1 MNIEKDFGS
10 LSLLKSSLSAAATGM
25 ITSGWIWLVT
35 DLQKNLAIIPTY
47 GAGTVLVRAREQRT
61 PRTGAVI
68 GDTGRPSP
76 LAYSP
81 SFRSPTSLNPI
92 PPSSRSTSN
101 NGKPTTPGQTRSLG
115 SYSGN
120 LMHVGHSINP
130 LFCISLHEHAWMM
143 DYGLW
148 GKEEY
153 LKQFWNVLDWE
164 RVTQTY
170 EHWNPSNLDGI
181 DVSWA
186 DASFKP

>member
-1 MNIEKDFGS
+1 M
-10 LSLLKSSLSAAATGM
+10 GM
-25 ITSGWIWLVT
+25 VSSGWIWLVT

-47 GAGTVLVRAREQRT
+47 GAGTVLVRAREQKT
-61 PRTGAVI
+61 PRTGAII
-68 GDTGRPSP
+68 GDSRRPSS

-81 SFRSPTSLNPI
+81 FFESPTSLNRIKTSP
-92 PPSSRSTSN
+92 RSASN
-101 NGKPTTPGQTRSLG
+101 NKKPTAPGEVRSLG

-120 LMHVGHSINP
+120 LAHVGYSINP
-130 LFCISLHEHAWMM
+130 LFCVSLNEHAWMM

-153 LKQFWNVLDWE
+153 LNRFWNVLDWE

-181 DVSWA
+181 EIS
-186 DASFKP
+186 